1 MVPTEEL
8 RRPAYVPAMTHPRDI
23 PLAEMPALGLDLLG
37 RTIGRVLPDPSTN
50 PVRVAAF
57 QSSI

>member
-8 RRPAYVPAMTHPRDI
+8 RPACPSAMTNLRDI
-23 PLAEMPALGLDLLG
+23 PLAEMPALGLDVLG
-37 RTIGRVLPDPSTN
+37 RTIGRVLPDPSRD
-50 PVRVAAF
+50 PVPVAAF

>member
-8 RRPAYVPAMTHPRDI
+8 RSTFPSAIIDLRDV
-23 PLAEMPALGLDLLG
+23 PLAEMQALGSDVLG
-37 RTIGRVLPDPSTN
+37 RAIGRVLSDSAAP
-50 PVRVAAF
+50 PVPVAAF

>member
-8 RRPAYVPAMTHPRDI
+8 RPAYSSALADLRDI
-23 PLAEMPALGLDLLG
+23 PLAEMPALGMDVLG
-37 RTIGRVLPDPSTN
+37 RTIGRVLPGPSSAPL
-50 PVRVAAF
+50 PVGAF

>member
-8 RRPAYVPAMTHPRDI
+8 RLAYASAVADLRDI
-23 PLAEMPALGLDLLG
+23 PLADMPALGLDVLG
-37 RTIGRVLPDPSTN
+37 RTIGRVLPGPSVN
-50 PVRVAAF
+50 PVPVAAF

>member
-8 RRPAYVPAMTHPRDI
+8 QSASAPKMADLRYI
-23 PLAEMPALGLDLLG
+23 PLAEMPALGLDVLG
-37 RTIGRVLPDPSTN
+37 RTIGRVLPDPSAN
-50 PVRVAAF
+50 PVPVASF

>member
-8 RRPAYVPAMTHPRDI
+8 RPVYSSAMADLRDI
-23 PLAEMPALGLDLLG
+23 PLAEMPALGLDVLG
-37 RTIGRVLPDPSTN
+37 RTIGRVLPDPSTA
-50 PVRVAAF
+50 PVPVAAF

>member
-1 MVPTEEL
+1 MLPTEEL
-8 RRPAYVPAMTHPRDI
+8 RSSVSSAVADLRDV
-23 PLAEMPALGLDLLG
+23 PLAEMQVLGPDVLG
-37 RTIGRVLPDPSTN
+37 MAINRVLPGTSTA

>member
-8 RRPAYVPAMTHPRDI
+8 RPAFPSTMADLRDI
-23 PLAEMPALGLDLLG
+23 PLSEMPALSLDLLSAA
-37 RTIGRVLPDPSTN
+37 IGRALPDPMAS
-50 PVRVAAF
+50 PVPVAAF

>member
-8 RRPAYVPAMTHPRDI
+8 RPAFPSAMADLRDI
-23 PLAEMPALGLDLLG
+23 PLAEMPALSLDQLG
-37 RTIGRVLPDPSTN
+37 RVLGRVLPGPVANPMPSG
-50 PVRVAAF
+50 AF

>member
-8 RRPAYVPAMTHPRDI
+8 RPATSSMADPRDI
-23 PLAEMPALGLDLLG
+23 PLAELPALGLDVLG
-37 RTIGRVLPDPSTN
+37 RMIGRALPDSSANLLPTG
-50 PVRVAAF
+50 AF

>member
-8 RRPAYVPAMTHPRDI
+8 RPAGADLHDI
-23 PLAEMPALGLDLLG
+23 PLAEMPALGLDVLG
-37 RTIGRVLPDPSTN
+37 RTINRVLPASSTN
-50 PVRVAAF
+50 PVPVAAF

>member
-8 RRPAYVPAMTHPRDI
+8 QLDV

-37 RTIGRVLPDPSTN
+37 RTIGHALPASSTK
-50 PVRVAAF
+50 PVPVAAF

>member
-8 RRPAYVPAMTHPRDI
+8 RPAYASAMADLRNV
-23 PLAEMPALGLDLLG
+23 PLAEMPALGLDVLG
-37 RTIGRVLPDPSTN
+37 RTIGRVLPDSSTN
-50 PVRVAAF
+50 PVPVAAF

>member
-8 RRPAYVPAMTHPRDI
+8 RPAYASAISDLREI
-23 PLAEMPALGLDLLG
+23 PLAEMPALGRDVLV
-37 RTIGRVLPDPSTN
+37 RVTGRVLPDASTN
-50 PVRVAAF
+50 PVPIAAF

>member
-8 RRPAYVPAMTHPRDI
+8 RPAFPSALADLRGI
-23 PLAEMPALGLDLLG
+23 PLAEMPALSLDLLG
-37 RTIGRVLPDPSTN
+37 RTIGRALPDSVAN
-50 PVRVAAF
+50 PVPVAAF

>member
-1 MVPTEEL
+1 MVPTEEF
-8 RRPAYVPAMTHPRDI
+8 RPAFPSAMADLRGI
-23 PLAEMPALGLDLLG
+23 PLAEMPALNLELLG
-37 RTIGRVLPDPSTN
+37 RTVGRALPDSVAN

>member
-8 RRPAYVPAMTHPRDI
+8 RSAYASAMVDLRDI

-37 RTIGRVLPDPSTN
+37 RTIARVLPAPSTN
-50 PVRVAAF
+50 PVPVAAF

>member
-8 RRPAYVPAMTHPRDI
+8 RPAYASAMTNLRDI
-23 PLAEMPALGLDLLG
+23 PLAEMPALGLGVLG
-37 RTIGRVLPDPSTN
+37 RTIDRVLPDSSTN
-50 PVRVAAF
+50 PVPVAAF

>member
-8 RRPAYVPAMTHPRDI
+8 RSSVPSAVADLRDI
-23 PLAEMPALGLDLLG
+23 PLVEMQALGSGELG
-37 RTIGRVLPDPSTN
+37 KAVGRVLSDPSAD
-50 PVRVAAF
+50 PVPVAAF